1 MTCTAIDNNNNN
13 KNNTMKILHE
23 LAISMFRAGMHHL
36 FAVMQAFPNLH
47 IQKAKESHQ
56 LLACQMQGL
65 ATHS

>member
-1 MTCTAIDNNNNN
+1 
-13 KNNTMKILHE
+13 MKILHE
-23 LAISMFRAGMHHL
+23 LVISMFRAGMHHL